1 MAERIGLSKNVKLEW
16 MNLAADQHLLGKTQI
31 EAMPVI
37 DEKIHESIK
46 CQANVRTIRAILMNM
61 WFKNQDWFLDKA
73 TDVTRGI
80 SENERLAVHWALM
93 LVRYPFFYDLCSAIG
108 GLFEFRDEITI
119 DQIRNRVFDKWG
131 ARATLKPGL
140 SQVIHML
147 KDLNIL
153 NPVKPAGT
161 YTHNSVLVSDVNI
174 MQLLCAATIKASGKE
189 YMTWENIT
197 QHPAL
202 FSFKIDGVTQA
213 DMASCEHLCLERMG
227 DDVVIRVLQN

>member
-16 MNLAADQHLLGKTQI
+16 MNLAADQHLLGKTQT

-37 DEKIHESIK
+37 DERIHESIK

-61 WFKNQDWFLDKA
+61 WFKNQDCFLEKA
-73 TDVTRGI
+73 TNVTRGI
-80 SENERLAVHWALM
+80 SYNERLAVHWALL

-108 GLFEFRDEITI
+108 NLFEFRDEITI
-119 DQIRNRVFDKWG
+119 EQIRNRVYDKWG

-147 KDLNIL
+147 KDLKIL
-153 NPVKPAGT
+153 NPVKPTGT
-161 YTHNSVLVSDVNI
+161 YTHNSIIVSDVNI
-174 MQLLCAATIKASGKE
+174 MQLLCASIIFASGKE

-197 QHPAL
+197 QHPAI
-202 FSFKIDGVTQA
+202 FPFCVEGITQA
-213 DMASCEHLCLERMG
+213 DMASWDQLCIERMG
-227 DDVVIRVLQN
+227 DDVVIRIKK

>member
-16 MNLAADQHLLGKTQI
+16 MNVAADQHLLGKTQN

-37 DEKIHESIK
+37 DEKIQESIK

-73 TDVTRGI
+73 TEAASGA
-80 SENERLAVHWALM
+80 SEQERLAIHWALM
-93 LVRYPFFYDLCSAIG
+93 LARYPFFYDLCSAIG
-108 GLFEFRDEITI
+108 GLLEFRDEITLE
-119 DQIRNRVFDKWG
+119 QIRNRVFDKWG

-153 NPVKPAGT
+153 NPVKPVGT
-161 YTHNSVLVSDVNI
+161 YTHNKITVSDPNM
-174 MQLLCAATIKASGKE
+174 MQLLCASVVMASGKE

-202 FSFKIDGVTQA
+202 FPFVEEGLTQG

-227 DDVVIRVLQN
+227 DDIVIRILQN